1 MNSDQLFTLD
11 SLLTMGGAS
20 LAVTLVGNTFRYIFG
35 WNPRWLG
42 LIIALGIAG
51 LGVATKSTVTWVDGV
66 VAFFQGLQIFAAAVG
81 IASITNAG
89 TSGDGTRGLELR
101 LNMKSFWISWF

>member
-1 MNSDQLFTLD
+1 MKPDQLITID

-20 LAVTLVGNTFRYIFG
+20 LGVTLVGNTTQYILG

-42 LIIALGIAG
+42 LIAALAIAG
-51 LGVATKSTVTWVDGV
+51 LGTTAKSAVTWVDAV

-81 IASITNAG
+81 IASITAD
-89 TSGDGTRGLELR
+89 SGIRITCDVR
-101 LNMKSFWISWF
+101 LLLPCE